1 MDNHS
6 SDGSRRVVAG
16 AAEWLPLERNHG
28 FAVAINRGLA
38 TVTTEFAAL
47 VNSDVVLEPAWLS
60 SLEEAMSNPEVA
72 FACPLLIS
80 GHDHGRIDGTWD
92 LLSRSGC
99 PERAL
104 HRENLTH
111 TDAAAPR
118 PMQFP
123 PMTAALFRMSL
134 FRDIGFLDEG
144 LVNYLEDVEF
154 GLRAALHGHSGIFVP
169 GARAVHLGSATL
181 GVWSARATYWNARN
195 QVLILA
201 RHYSPALLRRWWRPI
216 LAGNLLFLL
225 LAARKG
231 HPLAAIRGKASI
243 LFRWQRWRAPYLST
257 PPRRGAEQDERL
269 SAIVLSSEA
278 EIRQRNTGPSGAA
291 FWKAY
296 FALVDNPQEGME

>member
-6 SDGSRRVVAG
+6 TDNSRHVVAG
-16 AAEWLPLERNHG
+16 AAEWLALDCNYG
-28 FAVAINRGLA
+28 FAIAINRGLA
-38 TVTTEFAAL
+38 TVGTELVAL

-60 SLEEAMSNPEVA
+60 SLEAALSDPAVA

-80 GHDHGRIDGTWD
+80 GHDKHRIDGAWD

-104 HRENLTH
+104 HRENLNH
-111 TDAAAPR
+111 PDAAASR

-134 FRDIGFLDEG
+134 LREIGFLDEG
-144 LVNYLEDVEF
+144 FVNYLEDVEF
-154 GLRAALHGHSGIFVP
+154 GLRAALHGHRGIFVP
-169 GARAVHLGSATL
+169 GARAVHVGSATL
-181 GVWSARATYWNARN
+181 GVWSAKATYWNARN
-195 QVLILA
+195 QALIIA
-201 RHYSPALLRRWWRPI
+201 RHYSPAVLRRWWRPI

-243 LFRWQRWRAPYLST
+243 LFRWQRWRAPYRNSPLRYSSE
-257 PPRRGAEQDERL
+257 RDERL
-269 SAIVLSSEA
+269 SAVLLSSES
-278 EIRQRNTGPSGAA
+278 EILQRNVGPSGAA

-296 FALVDNPQEGME
+296 FALVDNPQEGMR